1 MTARCNKRDRIS
13 CSDDKE
19 GFSKA
24 LSPKR
29 SGGQTL
35 VRSLNPIDVLMGRGN
50 GPNDHIGNGSFR
62 KCIEER
68 LGDYVGT
75 ISRKAKDKI
84 ALRVVR
90 TVQAKKGRFV
100 KKLKKCEKLS
110 RGIAPEETVYITV
123 DDAAAVTKSKQAFR
137 YVHKAARRLDLHL
150 TSSTKAMHD
159 QSGALRDET
168 KGCPTPLQEVQ
179 GETQRM
185 DRKQGPKC
193 NVFGATTRSE
203 QSGYTIED
211 TAVMANGMANIDM
224 LSSVATTLERL
235 NAESFFARKRLLQM
249 YMDQLQLMAASHHA
263 STVRVLRAS
272 VLANPDFI
280 ADPLLGYEMKGY
292 RESHDSN
299 GLHRAWR

>member
-1 MTARCNKRDRIS
+1 MAVRCINRDRIS
-13 CSDDKE
+13 CSDDD
-19 GFSKA
+19 GGYSKA

-29 SGGQTL
+29 SGEQTL
-35 VRSLNPIDVLMGRGN
+35 VRSLNPTDVLMGRGN

-137 YVHKAARRLDLHL
+137 YVHKAARRLDLHAP
-150 TSSTKAMHD
+150 SSVNAIHG
-159 QSGALRDET
+159 QSGALLDEAT
-168 KGCPTPLQEVQ
+168 GSPAPLEEMQ
-179 GETQRM
+179 GETERM
-185 DRKQGPKC
+185 DHKQGPTC
-193 NVFGATTRSE
+193 NVFGATTRTE
-203 QSGYTIED
+203 QPGYTIED
-211 TAVMANGMANIDM
+211 TTVMANSMTSIDM
-224 LSSVATTLERL
+224 LSSVAITLERL
-235 NAESFFARKRLLQM
+235 NAESFLARKRLLQM
-249 YMDQLQLMAASHHA
+249 YMDQLQFMAATHHA
-263 STVRVLRAS
+263 STVRVLKAS
-272 VLANPDFI
+272 ILANPRFT
-280 ADPLLGYEMKGY
+280 ADPLLGHEMKRY

-299 GLHRAWR
+299 GLHRVW